1 VGPGGAIGAVAFYV
15 LVRGGVSFVVGPLVI
30 GELWAAIPLYVVEAL
45 CVEAAAVFLIR
56 RPLALG
62 ALSGLLIGTVGF
74 AAEYWWTGVVFPLP
88 WTSDI
93 LLEGILMAVGG
104 GVSGGIC
111 GALLVLGLQRR
122 LPSMNL
128 TRALYAGSV
137 LAIGVALVNG
147 LWITRPDDLSATIR
161 PSTTSDG
168 PEERA
173 HAVVEF
179 ERPPIQGDEPAW
191 LTITAWQGGGQEGLH
206 IDHLRR
212 IDDTTYETT
221 EEMPIGG
228 TWKTLVRLQDG
239 RDLSALPIFMPA
251 DSALDEGV
259 LPAEEAERTF
269 GDEKEILQRE
279 LKDDVAGWLPYA
291 AGLVVLACSL
301 VLVIALGWGIARY
314 NRYGTAN
321 GERHPRPESG
331 DPTPTLRGRSA

>member
-1 VGPGGAIGAVAFYV
+1 
-15 LVRGGVSFVVGPLVI
+15 
-30 GELWAAIPLYVVEAL
+30 
-45 CVEAAAVFLIR
+45 
-56 RPLALG
+56 
-62 ALSGLLIGTVGF
+62 
-74 AAEYWWTGVVFPLP
+74 
-88 WTSDI
+88 
-93 LLEGILMAVGG
+93 MAVVG

-168 PEERA
+168 PETGA
-173 HAVVEF
+173 NAVVEF

-228 TWKTLVRLQDG
+228 TWKTLVRLHDG

-251 DSALDEGV
+251 DSALDEECCPPRRPNARSGTRRRSCS
-259 LPAEEAERTF
+259 ASSRTTS
-269 GDEKEILQRE
+269 Q
-279 LKDDVAGWLPYA
+279 AGFHTQP
-291 AGLVVLACSL
+291 
-301 VLVIALGWGIARY
+301 GWWCWRA
-314 NRYGTAN
+314 
-321 GERHPRPESG
+321 H
-331 DPTPTLRGRSA
+331 